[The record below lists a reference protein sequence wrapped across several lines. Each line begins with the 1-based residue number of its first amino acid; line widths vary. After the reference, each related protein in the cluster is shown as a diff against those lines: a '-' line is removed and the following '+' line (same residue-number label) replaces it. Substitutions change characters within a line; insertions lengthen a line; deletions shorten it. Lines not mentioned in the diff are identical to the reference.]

1 MTSGRTSQPNC
12 VLLDANVV
20 IAAYELGVWDWL
32 VRVFHVRVP
41 SIVVRGEALYYHP
54 LRQPKKKVPIN
65 LPAQVQSGTVE
76 ELVGTVEDIARV
88 LSVFDRSF
96 VGGIHAGEAEGL
108 ALVLASVA
116 GDAQFCSGDALA
128 IQALAMLGL
137 ADKAVSFEY
146 LLGGKK
152 TVVPLEAQCT
162 EDYLR
167 RNLAIGQERRIT
179 GAGLRRGQ
187 LR

>member
-1 MTSGRTSQPNC
+1 MTSGRTSRPSC

-20 IAAYELGVWDWL
+20 IAAHELGVWDWL
-32 VRVFHVRVP
+32 VRVIHVRVP

-54 LRQPKKKVPIN
+54 LAQPKKKVPID
-65 LPAQVQSGTVE
+65 LPAQAQSGTIE
-76 ELVGTVEDIARV
+76 ELVGTAEDIARV

-108 ALVLASVA
+108 ALVLAGCA

-137 ADKAVSFEY
+137 AERAVSFEV

-152 TVVPLEAQCT
+152 TVVPLAAQCT

-179 GAGLRRGQ
+179 GEGLRKG
-187 LR
+187 LLD